1 MHAFAQAVAT
11 EHMREHTLVS
21 SDDVIKLINTL
32 LHNSL
37 ESAAEERERQLRI
50 IADVFNHD

>member
-37 ESAAEERERQLRI
+37 ESATEERERQLRI